1 MKKLLGSALIAALM
15 LSSGAALALDKVQG
29 VFTNLDVPAGS
40 FWLVT
45 GENGSKIM
53 RFQFAEKKDTS
64 WNLSGIEDGDR
75 VEIGFDINECGEDE
89 DCTSTAIEIAP
100 AS

>member
-1 MKKLLGSALIAALM
+1 MMKVFGSALVAALM
-15 LSSGAALALDKVQG
+15 LSSSAALALDKVQG
-29 VFTNLDVPAGS
+29 VFTNLDATSGT

-53 RFQFAEKKDTS
+53 RFQFADKKDTS

-75 VEIGFDINECGEDE
+75 VQIGFDVNECGEDE
-89 DCTSTAIEIAP
+89 DCISTTVEIAP

>member
-1 MKKLLGSALIAALM
+1 MKKVLGSALVAALM

-29 VFTNLDVPAGS
+29 VFTNLDASTGI
-40 FWLVT
+40 FWLLT

-53 RFQFAEKKDTS
+53 RFEFAEKKDTG

-75 VEIGFDINECGEDE
+75 VEISFDVGQCGEDE
-89 DCTSTAIEIAP
+89 DCISTAVAIAP

>member
-1 MKKLLGSALIAALM
+1 MKKVLGSALIAALM

-29 VFTNLDVPAGS
+29 VFTNLDAPTGI

-53 RFQFAEKKDTS
+53 RFEFAEKADTD

-75 VEIGFDINECGEDE
+75 VEISFDVDQCGEDE
-89 DCTSTAIEIAP
+89 DCISTAVAIAP